1 MGQNAPFSSF
11 GQKSVTHPAIAKR
24 YITDYPAED
33 KLIAQEIIAHVENPR
48 PHILITMF
56 LDEKKRLFNDTCV
69 QIKHDKRLNPKFLM
83 AYFHSTFA
91 NWYAYNFV

>member
-1 MGQNAPFSSF
+1 
-11 GQKSVTHPAIAKR
+11 
-24 YITDYPAED
+24 
-33 KLIAQEIIAHVENPR
+33 
-48 PHILITMF
+48 MF